1 MLKLAVWPCTVSY
14 TNTYGAMTDNALQR
28 TNNYYIQITHTDV
41 KLSIKILITAQS
53 KSLITNTFYCKSVS
67 PTLPVTGRV
76 LGKAGRDQSRKAVVT
91 PVLLYWKIWSRGFVY
106 KCVLAY

>member
-1 MLKLAVWPCTVSY
+1 MSY

-53 KSLITNTFYCKSVS
+53 KSLITNTFYLKSVT
-67 PTLPVTGRV
+67 PTLPEYWVKQAEYWVKQAETS
-76 LGKAGRDQSRKAVVT
+76 LGKQ
-91 PVLLYWKIWSRGFVY
+91 
-106 KCVLAY
+106 